1 MVDMPPAVELMT
13 VTIPQG
19 APSIAAAAKQLGVKP
34 EDIDAAYGVVP
45 VDPGRGLY
53 AVQVR
58 ADRLPRQPQSGR
70 EGYQGPWSNPRIEPF
85 GPIQEGTPK
94 DKNSR

>member
-1 MVDMPPAVELMT
+1 MADMPPAVELMT

-45 VDPGRGLY
+45 VDPDRGLY

-58 ADRLPRQPQSGR
+58 ADRLPRQPEGVG
-70 EGYQGPWSNPRIEPF
+70 EGYRGPWSNPRIEPF
-85 GPIQEGTPK
+85 GPIQEGAPQGK
-94 DKNSR
+94 KGR

>member
-13 VTIPQG
+13 VTIPRG
-19 APSIAAAAKQLGVKP
+19 APSIAAAAAQLGVKP

-45 VDPGRGLY
+45 VDPDRGLY

-58 ADRLPRQPQSGR
+58 ADRLSKQPQSGR
-70 EGYQGPWSNPRIEPF
+70 EGYNGPWSNPRIEPF
-85 GPIQEGTPK
+85 GPIQEGAPK
-94 DKNSR
+94 SNKSR